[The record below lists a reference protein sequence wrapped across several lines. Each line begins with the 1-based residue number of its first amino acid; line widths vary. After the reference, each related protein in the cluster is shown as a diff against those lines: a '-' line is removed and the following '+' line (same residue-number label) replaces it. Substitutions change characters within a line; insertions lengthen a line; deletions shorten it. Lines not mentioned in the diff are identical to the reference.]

1 MNIRTLGVICGVLSG
16 FFWGTMDI
24 AAQYLLHTVR
34 MAPAQ
39 FISLTM
45 VVTTVAAF
53 RYFSCHKTERNLS
66 CSS

>member
-34 MAPAQ
+34 MAPAHS
-39 FISLTM
+39 FL
-45 VVTTVAAF
+45 
-53 RYFSCHKTERNLS
+53 
-66 CSS
+66 